1 MSGTDHR
8 KRLMAILAADTA
20 GKAVSAVVNI
30 YLADPN
36 HRGHKRSST
45 ELHENP
51 YAMETDHGNL

>member
-1 MSGTDHR
+1 MSRTDQR
-8 KRLMAILAADTA
+8 RRLVAILAAEAA

-45 ELHENP
+45 ELHEDHCGK
-51 YAMETDHGNL
+51 ETDHGNL

>member
-1 MSGTDHR
+1 VSRTDQR
-8 KRLMAILAADTA
+8 RRLVAILAADAA

-51 YAMETDHGNL
+51 YSKETDHGDL